1 MAQHQRSWR
10 VWVIT
15 PGGHMASSRYV
26 PPYDRQEM
34 HLPGYNYAGPGTNV
48 TRRLRNRVRPMN
60 ELDQACLVHDLDT
73 ETRGPA
79 RARGNVSR
87 MRNSDRRLLIAA
99 ARIRRRNPRLA
110 ADCLIVEAAMRF
122 NLATGRSGRGGWKI
136 R

>member
-1 MAQHQRSWR
+1 MS
-10 VWVIT
+10 
-15 PGGHMASSRYV
+15 PKYV
-26 PPYDRQEM
+26 PPYDMQEM

-48 TRRLRNRVRPMN
+48 ARRLRERVRPMN
-60 ELDQACLVHDLDT
+60 ELDKACLAHDLDT
-73 ETRGPA
+73 EPRGPA

-122 NLATGRSGRGGWKI
+122 NLATGRSGRGGWRI